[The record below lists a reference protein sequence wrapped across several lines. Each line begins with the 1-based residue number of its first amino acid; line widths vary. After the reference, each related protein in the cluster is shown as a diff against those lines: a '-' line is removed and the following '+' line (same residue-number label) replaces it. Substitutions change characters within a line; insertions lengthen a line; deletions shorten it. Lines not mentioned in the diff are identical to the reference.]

1 VKEASFESMR
11 EKELTG
17 TFGWRLTAR
26 NKNDTSTF
34 KTREGRVGGYRDH
47 FDVKLLQMME
57 QQMRAILPVEFGYH
71 EEDLRK

>member
-1 VKEASFESMR
+1 MR

-26 NKNDTSTF
+26 NKNDTATF
-34 KTREGRVGGYRDH
+34 KTREGRVGGYREH

-57 QQMRAILPVEFGYH
+57 QQMKAISTDGIWISGGRF
-71 EEDLRK
+71 EETCN